1 MCCHFAHFQTYRGPK
16 AFQRHFAEWRH
27 AHGMRCLGI
36 PNTAHFANVTSIE
49 DAVALWQKLKQTKEQ
64 ERWKPEQ
71 EEEFE
76 DSLGNVIPKK
86 TFEDLKRQGLL

>member
-1 MCCHFAHFQTYRGPK
+1 
-16 AFQRHFAEWRH
+16 
-27 AHGMRCLGI
+27 MRCLGI

-49 DAVALWQKLKQTKEQ
+49 DAVALWQKLKSNKEQ